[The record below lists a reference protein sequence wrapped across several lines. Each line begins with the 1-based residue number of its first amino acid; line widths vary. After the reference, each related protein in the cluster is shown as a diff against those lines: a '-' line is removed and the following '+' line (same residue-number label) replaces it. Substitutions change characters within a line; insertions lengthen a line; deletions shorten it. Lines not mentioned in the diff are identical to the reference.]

1 MFIQDL
7 HLLGN
12 SIEEIIDRITKDYD
26 GAKRAKLRKFIEK
39 VLESN
44 LTHEEL
50 GRLWEATDSD
60 IYFHSAEEFKDF
72 LRTTRDRL

>member
-1 MFIQDL
+1 MFIQNL
-7 HLLGN
+7 HLFGN
-12 SIEEIIDRITKDYD
+12 SIEKIIDRITKDYD
-26 GAKRAKLRKFIEK
+26 ETKRAKLRKFIEK
-39 VLESN
+39 VLESK

-60 IYFHSAEEFKDF
+60 IYFRSAKGFKDF